1 MNLEQRYYQ
10 TEVPSRRE
18 RYSHVAR
25 SPMSYMVLRKYSR
38 MNYHYPFGCAS
49 CVHPLNK

>member
-1 MNLEQRYYQ
+1 MNLEDRYYESE
-10 TEVPSRRE
+10 TGRE

-25 SPMSYMVLRKYSR
+25 SPMSYMVLRGYSH
-38 MNYHYPFGCAS
+38 MNYRYPFGCAS